1 MFVPEGIYHAC
12 SCAKLL
18 QSSCYTQLTGVVW
31 MGNSWKIVSLQVKA
45 LQGLIEC
52 DIVVTC
58 HYQLSCGWQ
67 TLEERCEDISN
78 EGSLDCTIAGWH
90 VD

>member
-1 MFVPEGIYHAC
+1 MLVPEGIHHAC
-12 SCAKLL
+12 RGAKLL
-18 QSSCYTQLTGVVW
+18 QSSCYTQLTGVVR
-31 MGNSWKIVSLQVKA
+31 MGNIRKIVALQVEA

-58 HYQLSCGWQ
+58 HYQLSRSGQ

-78 EGSLDCTIAGWH
+78 KGSLGCTIAGWH